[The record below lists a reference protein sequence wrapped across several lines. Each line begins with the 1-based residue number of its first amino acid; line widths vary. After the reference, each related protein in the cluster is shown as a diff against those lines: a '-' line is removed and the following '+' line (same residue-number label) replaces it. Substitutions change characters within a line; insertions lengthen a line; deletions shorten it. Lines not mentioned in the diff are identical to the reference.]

1 MQSSKKK
8 NPLWPISMQFSK
20 IKDQFWPITMQ
31 FSKIKQP
38 VSIYNC
44 AKNLPW
50 ISSSL
55 LILSEITC
63 QFFEN
68 LQKNQWLF
76 CSEIFKSPESAGYN
90 KIKEVPNTGRYWLPC
105 SSLQWQYLH
114 LWLTLA
120 SGWVYPKF
128 LCATT
133 TKLDFNSHFDSLLQ
147 KLWKIVCVCV
157 FWRISESVIITAN
170 TEKQ

>member
-8 NPLWPISMQFSK
+8 NPFWPISMQFSK

-38 VSIYNC
+38 VSICDC

-50 ISSSL
+50 TSSSL
-55 LILSEITC
+55 RICKRTSDYFVLNFSKAQNLEVMTKSKKC
-63 QFFEN
+63 QT
-68 LQKNQWLF
+68 LAGIDCHVHL
-76 CSEIFKSPESAGYN
+76 CSGSTY
-90 KIKEVPNTGRYWLPC
+90 
-105 SSLQWQYLH
+105 H

-120 SGWVYPKF
+120 SGWIYPKF

-133 TKLDFNSHFDSLLQ
+133 WNLDFKSHFDSLLQ
-147 KLWKIVCVCV
+147 KLRKIVCVCV
-157 FWRISESVIITAN
+157 CVFWHFQSLL
-170 TEKQ
+170 